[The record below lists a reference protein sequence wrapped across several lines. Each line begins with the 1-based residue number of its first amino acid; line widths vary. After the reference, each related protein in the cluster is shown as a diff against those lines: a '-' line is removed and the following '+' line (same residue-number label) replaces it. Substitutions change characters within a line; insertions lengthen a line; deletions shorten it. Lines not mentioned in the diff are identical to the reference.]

1 VPLLCRG
8 GSTSRGNVVG
18 ARQSGGSAPGRVAR
32 LRGTPR
38 AGSAAARTVDHLPT
52 QTILSA
58 GTLRAVIGPSHQRAS
73 DGLAR
78 LAESGVLRQIGGGM
92 YDRTYAADELFTL
105 IEASERLVAHR
116 TTIGL
121 GC

>member
-1 VPLLCRG
+1 MGWLSSRPSGALARHPPCRI
-8 GSTSRGNVVG
+8 
-18 ARQSGGSAPGRVAR
+18 GRR
-32 LRGTPR
+32 
-38 AGSAAARTVDHLPT
+38 RTIDHLPA

-58 GTLRAVIGPSHQRAS
+58 GTLRAAIGPSHQRAS
-73 DGLAR
+73 DGLGR
-78 LAESGVLRQIGGGM
+78 LAESGVLRQIGGGT

-105 IEASERLVAHR
+105 VEAYERLVAHR